1 MNDSGPAAPGSLLPR
16 AGEGQDEGRRIAR
29 TLTPGPSAALRERGA
44 EPAPSPA
51 QRERQTPEPDC
62 SPPDPARIARAIL
75 DGFDL
80 HYRRFRYA
88 AQQAKGRFERGDW
101 GGMRGAARERIDFYD
116 QRVLDAVRRVEDE
129 FDLTTL
135 LDAERDALWQ
145 AVKQQYVALLAQH
158 RQPECAETFFN
169 SVCSKLLHRLYF
181 NNAFI
186 FVRPGVATD
195 YMDSDPPSYRSY
207 YPANLN
213 VSSGLRA
220 TLRQIVIDMGLA
232 SPFVDFERDLRFIL
246 RAIGEAH
253 RSGTVPALARPFKV
267 EPDCQIQ
274 VLSNLFFRNK
284 GAYLIGRFLNGTRL
298 MPIAIPILR
307 NDKGQLYIDTLLVSA
322 EQIATLFSFT
332 RAYFLVDMEA
342 PSAYVEFL
350 RSVIPHKPPSEL
362 YTMVGL
368 QKQGKTLFY
377 RDFLHHLR
385 HSSDS
390 FVIAPGIKG
399 LVMTVFT
406 LPSYPYVFKVI
417 KDLIAHPKET
427 DREQVMSKY
436 RLVKIHDRVG
446 RMSDTWEYSLV
457 ALPRKRFSPE
467 LVRELLTYCPSV
479 VEIDEN
485 TVLLK
490 HVYIERRMTP
500 LNIYLLHATDAELD
514 HAILEYGQAIKDLAA
529 ANIFPGDML
538 FKNFGVTRLNRVVF
552 YDYDEIEYMV
562 DCQFRPIPP
571 APNEEAEMSG
581 EPWYSVGPRDVFPEQ
596 FGPFLLG
603 DLRIRAAFMKYHADL
618 LTPQFWQRRKERII
632 EGRMEDIFPYPIE
645 RRFAQRYLAP
655 RADANPLPAVSTA
668 PATASGPVATPLP
681 G

>member
-1 MNDSGPAAPGSLLPR
+1 M
-16 AGEGQDEGRRIAR
+16 
-29 TLTPGPSAALRERGA
+29 
-44 EPAPSPA
+44 
-51 QRERQTPEPDC
+51 
-62 SPPDPARIARAIL
+62 
-75 DGFDL
+75 
-80 HYRRFRYA
+80 
-88 AQQAKGRFERGDW
+88 AQQAKARFETGDW
-101 GGMRGAARERIDFYD
+101 HSMRAAARERIDFYD
-116 QRVLDAVRRVEDE
+116 QRVQDAVARIKRD
-129 FDLTTL
+129 FDLDCL

-145 AVKQQYVALLAQH
+145 AVKQQYVASLAQH

-169 SVCSKLLHRLYF
+169 TVCTKLLNRLYF

-195 YMDSDPPSYRSY
+195 YMDSDPPSYRCY
-207 YPANLN
+207 YPATA
-213 VSSGLRA
+213 GLRR
-220 TLRQIVIDMGLA
+220 TLRQIVIDIGLA
-232 SPFVDFERDLRFIL
+232 SPFVDIERDLRLVI
-246 RAIGEAH
+246 RSICEAH
-253 RSGTVPALARPFKV
+253 RSATGGTALGRPFHI

-274 VLSNLFFRNK
+274 VLSNLFYRNK
-284 GAYLIGRFLNGTRL
+284 GAYLVGRFLNGTRI
-298 MPIAIPILR
+298 MPIAVPILR
-307 NDKGQLYIDTLLVSA
+307 NPRGELYIDTLLLTADMV
-322 EQIATLFSFT
+322 ATLFSFT

-350 RSVIPHKPPSEL
+350 RSILPHKPASEL

-390 FVIAPGIKG
+390 FRIAPGIKG

-417 KDLIAHPKET
+417 RDLIAQPKDT

-446 RMSDTWEYSLV
+446 RMSDTWEYSLA
-457 ALPRKRFSPE
+457 ALPRKRFAPE
-467 LVRELLTYCPSV
+467 LIRELLTYCPSV
-479 VEIDEN
+479 VEVDEH

-500 LNIYLLHATDAELD
+500 LNIFLLHATDAELD
-514 HAILEYGQAIKDLAA
+514 HAVKEYGQAIKDMAA

-552 YDYDEIEYMV
+552 YDYDEVEYMV
-562 DCQFRPIPP
+562 DCNFRRIPQ
-571 APNEEAEMSG
+571 APNEEAELSDD
-581 EPWYSVGPRDVFPEQ
+581 PWYPVGPRDVFPEQ

-603 DLRIRAAFMKYHADL
+603 DTRIRAAFMKYHADL
-618 LTPQFWQRRKERII
+618 LTPEFWQRRKERILQ
-632 EGRMEDIFPYPIE
+632 GVLEDIFPYPPE
-645 RRFAQRYLAP
+645 RRFAARYPQA
-655 RADANPLPAVSTA
+655 RTLPK
-668 PATASGPVATPLP
+668 
-681 G
+681 